1 MRASSAQQG
10 GDVRFTA
17 TIGLTLVLLVPGVAL
32 GQAAAGGDDAAIRR
46 VIQQHDQTRTS
57 GDWKGSANLFAED
70 GTTLTSSGEWRRGR
84 AALEKGGA
92 ATGAGVYKGAKYA
105 TTIDSVRLL
114 APTVA
119 LADGNFE
126 ISGIGGGGS
135 RKGHSTY
142 VLVKSGDAWRIA
154 ASRSMVPTTVGP
166 TPPR

>member
-1 MRASSAQQG
+1 M
-10 GDVRFTA
+10 RFTA

-32 GQAAAGGDDAAIRR
+32 GQATAGGDDAAVRR
-46 VIQQHDQTRTS
+46 VVQQHDQTRTS
-57 GDWKGSANLFAED
+57 GDWKGAANLFAED
-70 GTTLTSSGEWRRGR
+70 GATLTSSGEWRRGR
-84 AALEKGGA
+84 AQIEKGGA
-92 ATGAGVYKGAKYA
+92 TAGAGVYKGAKYA
-105 TTIDSVRLL
+105 TTIDSVRLI

-119 LADGNFE
+119 LADGTFV

-154 ASRSMVPTTVGP
+154 ASRSMVPTPVGP

>member
-1 MRASSAQQG
+1 M
-10 GDVRFTA
+10 RFTA
-17 TIGLTLVLLVPGVAL
+17 TIGVTLVLLVPGMAL

-46 VIQQHDQTRTS
+46 VVQQHDQTRTS

-70 GTTLTSSGEWRRGR
+70 GATLTSSGEWRRGR
-84 AALEKGGA
+84 AQIEKGGA
-92 ATGAGVYKGAKYA
+92 AAGAGVYKGAKYA

-119 LADGNFE
+119 LADGTFE
-126 ISGIGGGGS
+126 ISGIKGGS

-142 VLVKSGDAWRIA
+142 VLVKSGEAWRIA
-154 ASRSMVPTTVGP
+154 ASRSMVPTPVGP

>member
-1 MRASSAQQG
+1 M
-10 GDVRFTA
+10 RFTA
-17 TIGLTLVLLVPGVAL
+17 TIGLALVLLVPGVAR
-32 GQAAAGGDDAAIRR
+32 GQAAAGGEEAAIRR
-46 VIQQHDQTRTS
+46 VVQQHDQTRTS

-70 GTTLTSSGEWRRGR
+70 GATLTSSGEWRRGR
-84 AALEKGGA
+84 AAIEKGGA
-92 ATGAGVYKGAKYA
+92 AAGAGVYKGAKYS

-119 LADGNFE
+119 LADGTFE
-126 ISGIGGGGS
+126 ISGIGGGS

-154 ASRSMVPTTVGP
+154 ASRSMVPTPVGS